1 VKKSEKSL
9 HILVVDDE
17 QGIREGAERILLR
30 MGFTVSTASRGA
42 AGLEIIYAETVHI
55 VFLDLKMPGMG
66 GMEVLARIK
75 EFNEKIMVIVVTGF
89 ATIET
94 AIEAMKKGAY
104 DFIPKPFEPDSLRMV
119 VRRAQ
124 ERMELSLEAEWLEKE
139 RNRTLLDLDNEK
151 SRTRTIIESLP
162 NGVVVTN
169 TEGVVVL
176 MNPAFLWSLNLD
188 AKLKP
193 GKSIE
198 EYVDDEGFCRRVMA
212 LSQGNCPSLNDSSSY
227 EVALPDNKFMMA
239 EGRCILGEE
248 KECLG
253 AVVILVDISA
263 MKALDQLKS
272 DFVAKVSHELRSPLS
287 TIHEQLVMVEK
298 KPENDEYLL
307 SRAREKTN
315 GLISLI
321 GDLLDL
327 SRIEEGHV
335 GEEPQPIAVDEL
347 LESIVDF
354 IKAQAESR
362 KQSLELELPSEKPL
376 PPVLADPFALES
388 IFGNLIANAIKYTQE
403 GGSIKVRAELLD
415 NQLQVAVID
424 NGFGMEERQLDKL
437 FTKFFR
443 IKTEKTR
450 YITGTGLGLS
460 IVKSLIDKLDGTISV
475 TSQPDQG
482 STFIVRLPIMEKD
495 HG

>member
-1 VKKSEKSL
+1 MSEKSL

-42 AGLEIIYAETVHI
+42 AGLEIIYAEPVHI

-75 EFNEKIMVIVVTGF
+75 EYNEKIMVIVVTGF

-193 GKSIE
+193 GKSIG
-198 EYVDDEGFCRRVMA
+198 EYVDDEGFCQRVMG
-212 LSQGNCPSLNDSSSY
+212 LSHGDCPSGNNSSTY
-227 EVALPDNKFMMA
+227 ELALPDNKFLLA
-239 EGRCILGEE
+239 EGRCIMGEE

-327 SRIEEGHV
+327 SRIEEGHT
-335 GEEPQPIAVDEL
+335 GEEVQLVAVDEL
-347 LESIVDF
+347 LTGIVDF

-362 KQSLELELPSEKPL
+362 KQSLELELPAEKL
-376 PPVLADPFALES
+376 PPVLADPMALES

-403 GGSIKVRAELLD
+403 GGSIKVLAELLD

-460 IVKSLIDKLDGTISV
+460 IVKSLIDKLDGTILV
-475 TSQPDQG
+475 TSKPDQG
-482 STFIVRLPIMEKD
+482 STFTVKLPVME
-495 HG
+495 

>member
-1 VKKSEKSL
+1 VKNSESAL

-17 QGIREGAERILLR
+17 QDIRDGAERILTR

-42 AGLEIIYAETVHI
+42 KGLEIIHAESIHI
-55 VFLDLKMPGMG
+55 VFLDLKMPGIG

-124 ERMELSLEAEWLEKE
+124 ERMELSLEAERLEKE

-169 TEGVVVL
+169 REGIVAL
-176 MNPAFLWSLNLD
+176 MNPAFLRHLNLD
-188 AKLKP
+188 ISLKP
-193 GKSIE
+193 GNKIE
-198 EYVDDEGFCRRVMA
+198 NYFADEGLCELVRS
-212 LSQGNCPSLNDSSSY
+212 LSQGDCTASGVSVNY
-227 EVALPDNKFMMA
+227 EIALPDNKFLMA
-239 EGRCILGEE
+239 EGRSILGED
-248 KECLG
+248 KDCLG
-253 AVVILVDISA
+253 VVVVLVDISA
-263 MKALDQLKS
+263 MKALDQFKS
-272 DFVAKVSHELRSPLS
+272 EFIAKVSHELRSPLA

-298 KPENDEYLL
+298 KPENEAYLL
-307 SRAREKTN
+307 SRAREKTQ

-327 SRIEEGHV
+327 ARIEAGHV
-335 GEEPQPIAVDEL
+335 GGEPQLVEIGEL
-347 LESIVDF
+347 LTNIVDF
-354 IKAQAESR
+354 IGAQAESR
-362 KQSLELELPSEKPL
+362 NQSLQLELSQEYIL
-376 PPVLADPFALES
+376 PALFADPMALES

-403 GGSIKVRAELLD
+403 GGTIKIKAALID
-415 NQLQVAVID
+415 NQIEVAVID
-424 NGFGMEERQLDKL
+424 NGFGMEERQLEKL

-460 IVKSLIDKLDGTISV
+460 IVKGLVEKLNGTISV
-475 TSQPDQG
+475 TSEPDHG
-482 STFIVRLPIMEKD
+482 STFLVRLPIVEAAN
-495 HG
+495 

>member
-1 VKKSEKSL
+1 MKNSESSL

-17 QGIREGAERILLR
+17 QGIREGAERILIR
-30 MGFTVSTASRGA
+30 MGFSVSTASRGA
-42 AGLEIIYAETVHI
+42 EGLEIIYTKPVHI

-124 ERMELSLEAEWLEKE
+124 ERMELSFEAERLEKE

-176 MNPAFLWSLNLD
+176 MNPAFLWYLNLD
-188 AKLKP
+188 ATLKP
-193 GKSIE
+193 GKRIE
-198 EYVDDEGFCRRVMA
+198 EYVDDNGFCERVRG
-212 LSQGNCPSLNDSSSY
+212 LSQGGSPSDRESSSY
-227 EVALPDNKFMMA
+227 EFALPDNKFLMA
-239 EGRCILGEE
+239 EGRSILGED
-248 KECLG
+248 KDCLG
-253 AVVILVDISA
+253 AVVILVDITA

-272 DFVAKVSHELRSPLS
+272 EFVAKVSHELRSPLS

-327 SRIEEGHV
+327 SRIEAGHV
-335 GEEPQPIAVDEL
+335 GDEVQPVLVDEL
-347 LESIVDF
+347 LKNIVDF
-354 IKAQAESR
+354 IRAQAESR
-362 KQSLELELPSEKPL
+362 KQSLELELPEEQPL
-376 PPVLADPFALES
+376 PAVLADPVALES

-403 GGSIKVRAELLD
+403 GGSIKVRVELQD
-415 NQLQVAVID
+415 KQLQVAVID
-424 NGFGMEERQLDKL
+424 NGFGMEERQLEKL

-460 IVKSLIDKLDGTISV
+460 IVKGLIDKLEGNISV
-475 TSQPDQG
+475 PSQPDQG
-482 STFIVRLPIMEKD
+482 STFTVRLPVMEE
-495 HG
+495 GR

>member
-1 VKKSEKSL
+1 MKSSEGSL
-9 HILVVDDE
+9 HVLVVDDE
-17 QGIREGAERILLR
+17 QDLRDGAERILTR
-30 MGFTVSTASRGA
+30 MGFSVSTASRGA
-42 AGLEIIYAETVHI
+42 EGLEIIYAEPVHI

-66 GMEVLARIK
+66 GMEVLAKIK
-75 EFNEKIMVIVVTGF
+75 EFNQKIMVIVVTGF
-89 ATIET
+89 ATIDT

-124 ERMELSLEAEWLEKE
+124 ERMELSLEAERLEKE

-188 AKLKP
+188 ASLKP
-193 GKSIE
+193 GKRIE
-198 EYVDDEGFCRRVMA
+198 EYVDDSGFCERVLA
-212 LSQGNCPSLNDSSSY
+212 LSQGDCSSDTGTASY
-227 EVALPDNKFMMA
+227 EFALPDNKFLMA

-248 KECLG
+248 KDCLG

-307 SRAREKTN
+307 SRAREKTH

-327 SRIEEGHV
+327 SRIEEGRI
-335 GEEPQPIAVDEL
+335 GEEAQPVKVDEL
-347 LESIVDF
+347 LKNIVDF
-354 IKAQAESR
+354 IGAQAESR
-362 KQSLELELPSEKPL
+362 KQSLKLELPQEQPL
-376 PPVLADPFALES
+376 PAVFADPVALES
-388 IFGNLIANAIKYTQE
+388 IYGNLIANAIKYTQE
-403 GGSIKVRAELLD
+403 GGSIKVRVGLFK
-415 NQLQVAVID
+415 NQIEVAVID
-424 NGFGMEERQLDKL
+424 NGFGMEERQLEKL

-460 IVKSLIDKLDGTISV
+460 IVKGLVDKLNGTILVS
-475 TSQPDQG
+475 SKPEHG
-482 STFIVRLPIMEKD
+482 STFTVRLPVMEASP
-495 HG
+495 

>member
-1 VKKSEKSL
+1 MNKIESSL

-17 QGIREGAERILLR
+17 RDIREGAERILTR
-30 MGFTVSTASRGA
+30 MGFAVSTASRGA
-42 AGLEIIYAETVHI
+42 EGLEIIHSECVNI

-75 EFNEKIMVIVVTGF
+75 EFDEKIMVIVITGF

-124 ERMELSLEAEWLEKE
+124 ERMELTLEAERLEKE

-151 SRTRTIIESLP
+151 SRTRSIIEALP
-162 NGVVVTN
+162 TGVVVTN
-169 TEGVVVL
+169 IDGVVVL
-176 MNPAFLWSLNLD
+176 MNPAFLWYLNLD
-188 AKLKP
+188 ASLKP
-193 GKSIE
+193 GKKIE
-198 EYVDDEGFCRRVMA
+198 KYVDDEGFCERVRE
-212 LSQGNCPSLNDSSSY
+212 LSQGGCSSGKESSSY
-227 EVALPDNKFMMA
+227 EFALPDNKFLMA
-239 EGRCILGEE
+239 EGRCIYGEE
-248 KECLG
+248 KDCLG
-253 AVVILVDISA
+253 AVVILVDITA

-272 DFVAKVSHELRSPLS
+272 EFVAKVSHELRSPLS

-335 GEEPQPIAVDEL
+335 GEEAQPVLVDEL
-347 LESIVDF
+347 LKNIVDF
-354 IKAQAESR
+354 IRAQAESR
-362 KQSLELELPSEKPL
+362 KQHLELELPKEHSMPA
-376 PPVLADPFALES
+376 VFADPMALES

-403 GGSIKVRAELLD
+403 GGAIKVRVGLID
-415 NQLQVAVID
+415 NQLEVAVID
-424 NGFGMEERQLDKL
+424 NGFGMEERQLEKL

-460 IVKSLIDKLDGTISV
+460 IVKGLVEKLDGTISV
-475 TSQPDQG
+475 TSKPDQG
-482 STFIVRLPIMEKD
+482 STFTVRLPVMKEA
-495 HG
+495 H

>member
-1 VKKSEKSL
+1 MNENSPL

-17 QGIREGAERILLR
+17 RDIREGAERILIR

-42 AGLEIIYAETVHI
+42 AGLEIIYAESVNI

-124 ERMELSLEAEWLEKE
+124 ERMELSLEAERLEKE

-176 MNPAFLWSLNLD
+176 MNPAFLWHLNLD
-188 AKLKP
+188 TFLKP
-193 GKSIE
+193 GKRLE
-198 EYVDDEGFCRRVMA
+198 EYFDDDGLCELVRG
-212 LSQGNCPSLNDSSSY
+212 LSRGDGASGKKSSNY
-227 EVALPDNKFMMA
+227 ELALPENKFLMA
-239 EGRCILGEE
+239 EGRSILGEE
-248 KECLG
+248 KDCLG
-253 AVVILVDISA
+253 AVVILVDITA
-263 MKALDQLKS
+263 MKTLDQFKS
-272 DFVAKVSHELRSPLS
+272 EFIAKVSHELRSPLA

-298 KPENDEYLL
+298 KPENEAYLL
-307 SRAREKTN
+307 SRAREKTQ

-327 SRIEEGHV
+327 SRIESGHV
-335 GEEPQPIAVDEL
+335 GGEAQAVLVDDL
-347 LESIVDF
+347 LRSIVDF
-354 IKAQAESR
+354 IRVQAESR
-362 KQSLELELPSEKPL
+362 KQSLELELPQRQSL
-376 PPVLADPFALES
+376 PPVFADPMALES

-403 GGSIKVRAELLD
+403 GGLIKVQVELLD
-415 NQLQVAVID
+415 KQLQVAIID
-424 NGFGMEERQLDKL
+424 NGFGMEERQLEKL

-460 IVKSLIDKLDGTISV
+460 IVKGLIEKLDGTISV
-475 TSQPDQG
+475 ASKPDQG
-482 STFIVRLPIMEKD
+482 STFTVRLPLMEEAP
-495 HG
+495 

>member
-1 VKKSEKSL
+1 MKKSEKSL

-42 AGLEIIYAETVHI
+42 EGLEIIYAEPVHI

-124 ERMELSLEAEWLEKE
+124 ERMELSLEAERLEKE

-151 SRTRTIIESLP
+151 SRTRSIIESLP

-176 MNPAFLWSLNLD
+176 MNPAFLWSFNLD

-193 GKSIE
+193 GKRIG
-198 EYVDDEGFCRRVMA
+198 EYVDDVGFCQRVMA
-212 LSQGNCPSLNDSSSY
+212 LSQGDCPLGNDSSSY
-227 EVALPDNKFMMA
+227 ELALPDNKFMLA

-248 KECLG
+248 QECLG
-253 AVVILVDISA
+253 AVVILTDITA
-263 MKALDQLKS
+263 MKALDQMKS

-335 GEEPQPIAVDEL
+335 GEEVQPVAVDEL
-347 LESIVDF
+347 LKSIVDF

-362 KQSLELELPSEKPL
+362 KQSLELELPVEKL
-376 PPVLADPFALES
+376 PPVLADPMALES

-460 IVKSLIDKLDGTISV
+460 IVKSLIDKLNGTISV
-475 TSQPDQG
+475 TSRPDQG
-482 STFIVRLPIMEKD
+482 STFTVRLPIME
-495 HG
+495 

>member
-1 VKKSEKSL
+1 MKNSESDL

-17 QGIREGAERILLR
+17 QGIREGAERILSR

-42 AGLEIIYAETVHI
+42 DGLEIIYAEIVHI

-124 ERMELSLEAEWLEKE
+124 ERMELSLEAERFEKE

-176 MNPAFLWSLNLD
+176 MNPAFLWHLNLD
-188 AKLKP
+188 TSLKP
-193 GKSIE
+193 GKRLE
-198 EYVDDEGFCRRVMA
+198 EYFDDDGLCELVRG
-212 LSQGNCPSLNDSSSY
+212 LSRGDCAAGKKSSNY
-227 EVALPDNKFMMA
+227 ELALPENKFLMA
-239 EGRCILGEE
+239 EGRSILGDE
-248 KECLG
+248 KDCLG
-253 AVVILVDISA
+253 AVVVLVDITA
-263 MKALDQLKS
+263 MKALDQFKS
-272 DFVAKVSHELRSPLS
+272 EFIAKVSHELRSPLA

-307 SRAREKTN
+307 SRAREKTQ

-327 SRIEEGHV
+327 SRIEAGHV
-335 GEEPQPIAVDEL
+335 GEEAQPVLVDEL
-347 LESIVDF
+347 LTNIVDF
-354 IKAQAESR
+354 IRAQAESR
-362 KQSLELELPSEKPL
+362 KQSLELELLQEQPL
-376 PPVLADPFALES
+376 PPVFADPMALES
-388 IFGNLIANAIKYTQE
+388 IYGNLIANAIKYTQE
-403 GGSIKVRAELLD
+403 GGSIKVQVELLD
-415 NQLQVAVID
+415 KQLQVSVID
-424 NGFGMEERQLDKL
+424 NGFGMEERQLEKL

-460 IVKSLIDKLDGTISV
+460 IVKGLIDKLDGTISV

-482 STFIVRLPIMEKD
+482 SVFTVRLPVMDE
-495 HG
+495 G